1 MVLSCLTP
9 VDDNKWF
16 VCYISRSHKQK
27 IIAINKS
34 GQTIQA
40 SLVEIDLVR
49 RVQLSPDEYLP
60 FSNLIL
66 YFTVSRLIELKEKIF
81 QIGQHDFIISRLP
94 HYVRH
99 MTLICTTLNPF
110 CPVWLNLAMWFWR
123 KCHWCLSNVNRQTD
137 RQWTTRDQKS
147 SLELLVSLS

>member
-1 MVLSCLTP
+1 M
-9 VDDNKWF
+9 
-16 VCYISRSHKQK
+16 
-27 IIAINKS
+27 
-34 GQTIQA
+34 
-40 SLVEIDLVR
+40 
-49 RVQLSPDEYLP
+49 QLSPDEYLP

-66 YFTVSRLIELKEKIF
+66 YFTVSRLIEFKEKRF

-110 CPVWLNLAMWFWR
+110 CPVWLNLAIWFLR

-137 RQWTTRDQKS
+137 RQTMNNTWPEKFPRAVS
-147 SLELLVSLS
+147 FVELKRFPLKYRGADTFNPDVAKMCYTIYLYP